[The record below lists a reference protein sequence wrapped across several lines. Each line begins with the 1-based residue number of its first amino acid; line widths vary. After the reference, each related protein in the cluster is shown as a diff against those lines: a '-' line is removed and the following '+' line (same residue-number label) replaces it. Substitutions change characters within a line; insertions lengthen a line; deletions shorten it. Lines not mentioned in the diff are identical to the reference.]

1 MNDETANNNE
11 NNHEQKNLLR
21 KIYYP
26 DTLYPDKY
34 VFLANRRAQ
43 SMDNT
48 ETPIVIP
55 NQTTIDNETIESQ
68 RQLSAVSVY
77 FFQQI
82 SMSSRTEISFRL
94 IYLSTIKTKRMCRL
108 KTVSH

>member
-11 NNHEQKNLLR
+11 NNPEQKDLLR

-48 ETPIVIP
+48 ESQIVIP

-68 RQLSAVSVY
+68 RQLSAVSIL
-77 FFQQI
+77 F
-82 SMSSRTEISFRL
+82 
-94 IYLSTIKTKRMCRL
+94 STNIN
-108 KTVSH
+108 VI

>member
-11 NNHEQKNLLR
+11 NNPEQKDLLR

-48 ETPIVIP
+48 ESQIAIP

-68 RQLSAVSVY
+68 RQLSAVSIL
-77 FFQQI
+77 F
-82 SMSSRTEISFRL
+82 
-94 IYLSTIKTKRMCRL
+94 STNIN
-108 KTVSH
+108 VI

>member
-11 NNHEQKNLLR
+11 NNPEQKDLLR

-43 SMDNT
+43 SMANT
-48 ETPIVIP
+48 ESQIVIP

-68 RQLSAVSVY
+68 RQLSAVSIL
-77 FFQQI
+77 F
-82 SMSSRTEISFRL
+82 
-94 IYLSTIKTKRMCRL
+94 STNIN
-108 KTVSH
+108 VI